1 MRHQI
6 KTGMEPE
13 SIASPNNTR
22 ITPIIIGFLT
32 RVYTPRATKILG
44 GSYGAG
50 VPPPPYSENKETEIQ
65 QRQAPAPNNS
75 PPGKDLI
82 RSILS
87 GYCSNTPPSREG
99 HKRNA
104 GITPITF
111 MGKMIN
117 ALIKGGVI
125 FTNFS

>member
-13 SIASPNNTR
+13 SIASPSNAR

-32 RVYTPRATKILG
+32 RVYTPHATKFLG

-50 VPPPPYSENKETEIQ
+50 VPPPPYSANRETETQ
-65 QRQAPAPNNS
+65 QRQPPEPNNS

-82 RSILS
+82 RSMLS
-87 GYCSNTPPSREG
+87 GYLSNTPPSREL
-99 HKRNA
+99 HRRSP

-111 MGKMIN
+111 MGKIIN
-117 ALIKGGVI
+117 ALTKGGVI
-125 FTNFS
+125 FTSLA